1 MLFWELVFSFGISKS
16 PEWALYED
24 LKMDKNLNKWDKKIK
39 CNLPAWYVF
48 NCCMECVKEYISD
61 PEGLKEWE
69 ELLELFIDRDYF
81 WECDVSFV
89 EVMEGLIKGDEIR
102 FISVD
107 DLSKE
112 GLKYYAKINEVEIMD
127 IDLID
132 ENGGY
137 GTYDLND
144 DNYIKTLKNNTIA
157 IWSF

>member
-1 MLFWELVFSFGISKS
+1 MN
-16 PEWALYED
+16 
-24 LKMDKNLNKWDKKIK
+24 KNLNKWDKKIK

-48 NCCMECVKEYISD
+48 NCCMERVKDFVDDSEELD
-61 PEGLKEWE
+61 QWE
-69 ELLELFIDRDYF
+69 ELLEFLIDNDYF
-81 WECDVSFV
+81 WECNISFE
-89 EVMEGLIKGDEIR
+89 EVIYRFIKNDEIR

-112 GLKYYAKINEVEIMD
+112 GLEYYAKINED

-137 GTYDLND
+137 GNYDLDD
-144 DNYIKTLKNNTIA
+144 DNYITTLENNTIA